1 MPGSK
6 VRQSVAGAQ
15 RYIISKSPQML
26 SDQSFVAA
34 RLAGAAGEGDA
45 AGVQDHY
52 FVGELEREPNVLLDE
67 QDRLALGLQAGDG
80 AADLGDDERR
90 EALGGLVHQQ
100 HARVAHQSARDGEH
114 LLLAARERAR
124 RLLGALRE
132 PRKQLE
138 DA

>member
-15 RYIISKSPQML
+15 RYIISKNPQML

-52 FVGELEREPNVLLDE
+52 FVGELEGEPDVLLDE
-67 QDRLALGLQAGDG
+67 QDRLAFGLRSEEHTSELQSPCN
-80 AADLGDDERR
+80 
-90 EALGGLVHQQ
+90 LVC
-100 HARVAHQSARDGEH
+100 R
-114 LLLAARERAR
+114 LLLEKKKTE
-124 RLLGALRE
+124 LGTRQ
-132 PRKQLE
+132 PQS
-138 DA
+138 D